1 MITFSQADFK
11 KMTILRKL
19 IVITLLFIC
28 IPAVGQTTVRLSK
41 PRLELRDNIID
52 ISYDILNSDQ
62 TIKFKVW
69 IEVTDSTENKIIPK
83 SISGDIG
90 ENVSGGSNKKISWD
104 FVADS
109 IYLDDGIYVQVYS
122 ELIPTE
128 INKGLNT
135 QEAFKPDMEI
145 RRGGVIF
152 QSLLFPGWGL
162 SRINRGQPHWI
173 KGIAGYGLIVSS
185 IYYNKTAVLNYN
197 NYLDSENSSDID
209 NYFNTSVK
217 KDKLSKVFAYSA
229 IGIWVID
236 AIWTISGSSK
246 LSNHQVTGQSGKMFI
261 YPVYDPDLQSSMV
274 ALKINF

>member
-1 MITFSQADFK
+1 
-11 KMTILRKL
+11 MTITRKL
-19 IVITLLFIC
+19 FVITLLFIC
-28 IPAVGQTTVRLSK
+28 IPVIGQTTVKLSK
-41 PRLELRDNIID
+41 PRLELSDSVINIY
-52 ISYDILNSDQ
+52 YDILNSDQ
-62 TIKFKVW
+62 AIKFRVW

-90 ENVSGGSNKKISWD
+90 EDVTGGSNKKISWS

-109 IYLDDGIYVQVYS
+109 IYLDHGLYIQVYS

-128 INKGLNT
+128 INKVAVT
-135 QEAFKPDMEI
+135 QEAFKPEKEI

-173 KGIAGYGLIVSS
+173 KGIAGYGLIASS
-185 IYYNKTAVLNYN
+185 VLNNKKAVLNYN
-197 NYLDSENSSDID
+197 NYLDSDNSSDSD
-209 NYFNTSVK
+209 NYFNSSLK
-217 KDKLSKVFAYSA
+217 KDTFSKVFAYSA

-246 LSNHQVTGQSGKMFI
+246 LTNNKYTGQSAKILI
-261 YPVYDPDLQSSMV
+261 YPVYDLDLQTSMV
-274 ALKINF
+274 ALKLNF